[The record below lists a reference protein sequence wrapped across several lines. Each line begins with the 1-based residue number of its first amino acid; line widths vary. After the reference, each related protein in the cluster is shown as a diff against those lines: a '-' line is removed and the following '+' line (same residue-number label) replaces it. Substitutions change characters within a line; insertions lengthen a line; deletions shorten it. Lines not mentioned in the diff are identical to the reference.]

1 MARASTPAR
10 ARIERAEWEPFRDS
24 LSWRQGEHV
33 TLLGPT
39 GAGKTTLA
47 LELLGARKWVM
58 VLGTKPKDS
67 TLTRLIREDGYV
79 PFDKWPPPATVQRVI
94 LWPDI
99 SRMEQLGDQQAV
111 FADALMQVYRR
122 GAWCLY
128 VDELRYL
135 TETLRLSK
143 HLELLWQQ
151 GRSIGISVMAGTQR
165 PARVPLAAYDQATHL
180 FLFRD
185 SDRRNLDRLAE
196 LSGDVD
202 KVLVRETVQQ
212 LAPHEVLYV
221 DTRRGSM
228 VITRAPKP

>member
-1 MARASTPAR
+1 MSAPAR
-10 ARIERAEWEPFRDS
+10 AARAIARVEWEGFRDS
-24 LSWRQGEHV
+24 LRWRQGEHV

-47 LELLGARKWVM
+47 LELLPARKWVM

-67 TLTRLIREDGYV
+67 TLDRLIREDGYHRV
-79 PFDKWPPPATVQRVI
+79 DRWPPPATVQRVI

-99 SRMEQLGDQQAV
+99 TSMDQLGDQQAV
-111 FADALMQVYRR
+111 FARALMETYRR

-135 TETLRLSK
+135 TETLRLAK
-143 HLELLWQQ
+143 HMELLWQQ
-151 GRSIGISVMAGTQR
+151 GRSVGISVVAGTQR

-185 SDRRNLDRLAE
+185 SDRRNLDRLAD

-202 KVLVRETVQQ
+202 KVLVRETVQT

-221 DTRRGSM
+221 DTRRGTM
-228 VITRAPKP
+228 AITRSPKP